1 MPPEWAPSHG
11 NKTGKKLKGTLGERA
26 AKPGRWLCNGAAV
39 RKPCRM
45 RDPWAHDGGA
55 ACHTQQTP
63 KRARRVQVLAVKYRV
78 LTTAL

>member
-45 RDPWAHDGGA
+45 RGPLG
-55 ACHTQQTP
+55 T
-63 KRARRVQVLAVKYRV
+63 
-78 LTTAL
+78 